1 MPRTDNDSWDI
12 TQSVGATALG
22 VAAARAAET
31 ESENPLIKDP
41 FARVFVD
48 AAGDGMWSIY
58 ADPRLLAKAVELEP
72 DVQNRIRLMIDFMAT
87 RTAFFDEFFLG
98 AADSGVRQVVILAS
112 GLDARAWRLPWPG
125 GTVVYEL
132 DQPKVLE
139 FKSNTLREHG
149 AHPTAQLVN
158 VPIDLRQ
165 DWPKALRE
173 AGFDPSRPAVWSA
186 EGLVRYLP
194 AAAQDLLFERMHA
207 LSADGSWLASNVPGA
222 GFTDPDLVR
231 RQREDLQRMR
241 AAAAKLV
248 DAEITDFDDLWY
260 PEERRAVDRWLREHG
275 WDVTTATFS
284 ELMARY
290 ARSVPQD
297 AEDSMPPTLYVS
309 AQRRAG

>member
-31 ESENPLIKDP
+31 ESENPLINDP

-48 AAGDGMWSIY
+48 AAGAGMWSIY
-58 ADPRLLAKAVELEP
+58 ADPALLAKAIEVEPEL
-72 DVQNRIRLMIDFMAT
+72 QARIQLMIDFMAT
-87 RTAFFDEFFLG
+87 RTAFFDEFFFG
-98 AADSGVRQVVILAS
+98 AADAGVRQVVILAA
-112 GLDARAWRLPWPG
+112 GLDARTWRLPWPD

-132 DQPKVLE
+132 DQPKVLD
-139 FKSNTLREHG
+139 FKAETLRNHG
-149 AHPTAQLVN
+149 AEPAARLVN

-165 DWPKALRE
+165 DWPKALQE
-173 AGFDPSRPAVWSA
+173 AGFDPSRPAVFSA

-194 AAAQDLLFERMHA
+194 AQAQDLLFERIHS
-207 LSADGSWLASNVPGA
+207 LSAHGSWLASNVPGA
-222 GFTDPDLVR
+222 GFTDPALVQ
-231 RQREDLQRMR
+231 RQRDDMKRMR

-260 PEERRAVDRWLREHG
+260 PEERTPVDTWLREHG

-284 ELMARY
+284 ELMGRY
-290 ARSVPQD
+290 GRGIPRGS
-297 AEDSMPPTLYVS
+297 EHSMPPTLYVS
-309 AQRRAG
+309 ARRRAD